1 MFIATKVG
9 APKEGPGNMLFRHE
23 FLEIMIRI
31 AKCKYIDELKVATT
45 YSEALAIMLKDMT
58 PKYKL
63 LPWQEFRDES
73 LWSTK
78 IDILFKENLDS
89 LEKIHEDLFPKYG
102 GDGLKRCRELICRD
116 SNV

>member
-9 APKEGPGNMLFRHE
+9 APREGPGNMLFRHE
-23 FLEIMIRI
+23 FLEILIRI
-31 AKCKYIDELKVATT
+31 AKSKYIDELKVAKT
-45 YSEALAIMLKDMT
+45 YSEALAILLKDMI

-63 LPWQEFRDES
+63 LPWQEFRDDA

-78 IDILFKENLDS
+78 IDTVFKNNLDS
-89 LEKIHEDLFPKYG
+89 LEKIHEELFPKYEC
-102 GDGLKRCRELICRD
+102 DGLKRCRELICRE

>member
-1 MFIATKVG
+1 
-9 APKEGPGNMLFRHE
+9 MLFRHE

-31 AKCKYIDELKVATT
+31 AKCKYIDELKVAET

-58 PKYKL
+58 PKYKVN
-63 LPWQEFRDES
+63 PWQEFRDEM

-78 IDILFKENLDS
+78 IDTIFKSNLDQ
-89 LEKIHEDLFPKYG
+89 LEKVYEDLFPKYEN
-102 GDGLKRCRELICRD
+102 DGLRRCRELICRD